1 MVKILSEKKNEI
13 MREERIMEAKN
24 VKLYKKKSV
33 NEGKRRLKK
42 THKNEWK
49 KIREERLMVRKK
61 CIKEKI

>member
-42 THKNEWK
+42 HIKMNEK
-49 KIREERLMVRKK
+49 KLEKK
-61 CIKEKI
+61 D